1 MQYNRMTA
9 VRENPKYR
17 NLPVEECDVLI
28 IGSGPVGATYARE
41 ILNPASGALP
51 ETETPKVIMVETGAQ
66 ESKVPGEHKKNAV
79 VYQKHIDSFVNL
91 FATSVPTRLDANL
104 KLPPV
109 SWSPR
114 GEQNFNGQ
122 NKEQNIYHN
131 LDANGVSRNVG
142 GMSTHWTCATPRQHK
157 LERSDVFDDA
167 TWNKLYHRA
176 EELIGTRT
184 DVLKQSI
191 RQRLVLDILQERFRN
206 RDAKALPLAA
216 QKVEGKNLIK
226 WSSSSTVLGDLIQ
239 DDKLILLDQHLCE
252 KLEFKTEKDGTNKVS
267 SAIIKD
273 LAKPQKCKKDEDRL
287 RIKAKYVVV
296 CGGPILTPQLL
307 FKSGFRYDEEDA
319 EDAEGNKSFLYI
331 PALGR
336 NLTEQTMCFCQIVLK
351 DKWVERLQKEN
362 WGSECEEHRRKF
374 DEIDD
379 PLRIPF
385 DDLDPQITLPFTEK
399 TPWHTQIHRDA
410 FSYGAA
416 PPAIDKRTIVDLRYF
431 GRVET
436 QWRNRVTFSK
446 KLTDAYGMPQ
456 PTFDF
461 TLSTKDR
468 LEAHR
473 MMQDMEKVA
482 GELGGYLPGSEPQF
496 LAPGLAL
503 HVCGTTAAL
512 RKDCR
517 SEDEMKRVSV
527 CNENSK
533 VWGIENLHLG
543 GLNVIPGPR
552 SNASNPTLTAM
563 CFAIKGAEE
572 IRLKL
577 GSKERS
583 DGNNSGD
590 GDTDTDDDS

>member
-1 MQYNRMTA
+1 MQYSTLTA
-9 VRENPKYR
+9 TREKDYGNPR
-17 NLPVEECDVLI
+17 VLECDVLI

-41 ILNPASGALP
+41 ILDPASGALSK
-51 ETETPKVIMVETGAQ
+51 TPKVIMVETGAQ

-79 VYQKHIDSFVNL
+79 AYQKHIDSFVNL
-91 FATSVPTRLDANL
+91 FATSVPTRVDANL
-104 KLPPV
+104 KLPP
-109 SWSPR
+109 
-114 GEQNFNGQ
+114 NFNGQ

-142 GMSTHWTCATPRQHK
+142 GMSTHWTCATPRQHD
-157 LERSDVFDDA
+157 LERSDIFEYA
-167 TWNKLYHRA
+167 TWDKLYERA

-184 DVLKQSI
+184 DVLKDSI
-191 RQRLVLDILQERFRN
+191 RQQLVLEILQGKFKN
-206 RDAKALPLAA
+206 RGAKALPLAA

-226 WSSSSTVLGDLIQ
+226 WSSSSTVLEDLVQ
-239 DDKLILLDQHLCE
+239 NHKLMLLDQHHCE
-252 KLEFKTEKDGTNKVS
+252 KLLFDDDKPNKVR

-273 LAKPQKCKKDEDRL
+273 LAKPLKSEKDEDRL
-287 RIKAKYVVV
+287 EIKAKYVVV

-319 EDAEGNKSFLYI
+319 QDAEGNISHLFT

-336 NLTEQTMCFCQIVLK
+336 NLTEQTMCFCQVVLK
-351 DKWVERLQKEN
+351 DKWVEELQTRYWN
-362 WGSECEEHRRKF
+362 PQCEEHRRKF
-374 DEIDD
+374 DKIDD

-385 DDLDPQITLPFTEK
+385 DDLDPQVTLPFTEEH
-399 TPWHTQIHRDA
+399 PWHTQIHRDA
-410 FSYGAA
+410 FSYDAV
-416 PPAIDKRTIVDLRYF
+416 PPAIDKCTIVDLRYF

-461 TLSTKDR
+461 KLSTKDR
-468 LEAHR
+468 LESHK
-473 MMQDMEKVA
+473 MMRDMEKVA
-482 GELGGYLPGSEPQF
+482 GQLGGYIPGSEPQF

-503 HVCGTTAAL
+503 HVCGTTAAR

-517 SEDEMKRVSV
+517 SEDDMKRISV
-527 CNENSK
+527 CDENSK
-533 VWGIENLHLG
+533 VWGVENLHLG

-572 IRLKL
+572 IRRKL
-577 GSKERS
+577 GSKKGS
-583 DGNNSGD
+583 DRGNNGCDEGGS
-590 GDTDTDDDS
+590 DTDDDA

>member
-1 MQYNRMTA
+1 MQYSRMTA
-9 VRENPKYR
+9 TRENPKCK
-17 NLPVEECDVLI
+17 NLDERKCDILI

-41 ILNPASGALP
+41 ILNPG
-51 ETETPKVIMVETGAQ
+51 ETPEPGRKTPTVIMVETGAQ

-91 FATSVPTRLDANL
+91 FATSVPTRVDPNL

-114 GEQNFNGQ
+114 EKQNFNGQ
-122 NKEQNIYHN
+122 NKEQDIYHN

-142 GMSTHWTCATPRQHK
+142 GMSTHWTCATPRQHE
-157 LERSDVFDDA
+157 LERSDVFNDA
-167 TWNKLYHRA
+167 TWDRLYKRA

-184 DVLKQSI
+184 DVLDQSI
-191 RQRLVLDILQERFRN
+191 RQRLVLDILRKRFKN

-216 QKVEGKNLIK
+216 EKVEGKNLIK
-226 WSSSSTVLGDLIQ
+226 WSSSSTVLGNLVENE
-239 DDKLILLDQHLCE
+239 KFTLLDQHHCE
-252 KLEFKTEKDGTNKVS
+252 KLEFNDKTNKVN
-267 SAIIKD
+267 SAIVKK
-273 LAKPQKCKKDEDRL
+273 LAEPQTSKENEDRI
-287 RIKAKYVVV
+287 RIKAKYVIV

-319 EDAEGNKSFLYI
+319 EDAEGNKSSLYI

-351 DKWVERLQKEN
+351 DKWVEELQKN
-362 WGSECEEHRRKF
+362 YWGSECEEHRRKY
-374 DEIDD
+374 DEEDD

-385 DDLDPQITLPFTEK
+385 DDLDPQVTLPFTEK

-410 FSYGAA
+410 FSYGAV

-461 TLSTKDR
+461 KLSTRDR
-468 LEAHR
+468 LESHK

-517 SEDEMKRVSV
+517 SEDEMKRISV
-527 CNENSK
+527 CDENSK
-533 VWGIENLHLG
+533 VWGIENLHIG

-572 IRLKL
+572 IRHKL
-577 GSKERS
+577 GKKGS
-583 DGNNSGD
+583 DSGNCDDEG
-590 GDTDTDDDS
+590 GDTDTDDDA